1 MTEAQEEKGQE
12 APPSREP
19 ASRESSTFALSGWQ
33 LFLGD
38 YETIRWF
45 LPHFAVVG
53 MLGHPIFYVL
63 CHYAFGT
70 RESLLARVLASLA
83 FVPLLR
89 YPRNRALSTG
99 EKLYVE
105 FVFHV
110 TLVTVFAYL
119 FLLNQAN
126 LYWTVSLMFAGV
138 VYGFLSR
145 PIVLV
150 SAFPLGI
157 VVTALVYGRL
167 GALPPTTAIVEG
179 YVASTLAALVMNLAR
194 VSVDFSLKRTLA
206 AEMQVRAAEQKLFE
220 AEKLT
225 ALGRMLAQVSHE
237 INNPINA
244 IQNNLGPV
252 GSYVDALLEIE
263 TAYRAAT
270 QNLDDRS
277 AALAKLREDLEI
289 DFVREDVRDA
299 LRAMH
304 AATSRVQSI
313 QADLRTFMRGA
324 APTLTVGDF
333 NVEIRETL
341 ALVSRGMPAGV
352 TLETSLAELPPF
364 EFHAGQMSQV
374 LMNLIQNAVD
384 VLGGKGRIRVVTRL
398 EKDAVRLTVA
408 DDGPGVTAE
417 LQSRIFEPFFTTKGV
432 GKGTGLGLS
441 VCRQIVVQHHRGS
454 ITVEDAP
461 NGGAVFVITLPYVPV
476 DQSLAS

>member
-1 MTEAQEEKGQE
+1 MTEPQEENGQ
-12 APPSREP
+12 ATARASDRPDREP
-19 ASRESSTFALSGWQ
+19 FSLSGWQ

-38 YETIRWF
+38 YETIRSF
-45 LPHFAVVG
+45 IPHFAFMG
-53 MLGHPIFYVL
+53 MVGHPIFYVL
-63 CHYAFGT
+63 CAYGFGT
-70 RESLLARVLASLA
+70 QESFVARAMASLA
-83 FVPLLR
+83 YVPLLR
-89 YPRNRALSTG
+89 YPRDRALSKG

-105 FVFHV
+105 LVFHG

-126 LYWTVSLMFAGV
+126 HYWTVSLMFAGV

-150 SAFPLGI
+150 SAFPFGL
-157 VVTALVYGRL
+157 VLTALVFGRFH
-167 GALPPTTAIVEG
+167 GLPPTTMIVEG
-179 YVASTLAALVMNLAR
+179 YVASTLAALVLNVAR
-194 VSVDFSLKRTLA
+194 VSVDYSLKRTLA

-263 TAYRAAT
+263 TAYREALE
-270 QNLDDRS
+270 NRRDRR
-277 AALAKLREDLEI
+277 AELAKRREDLEI
-289 DFVREDVRDA
+289 DFVREDVREA

-304 AATSRVQSI
+304 AATARVQSI

-324 APTLTVGDF
+324 APTLSMGDF
-333 NVEIRETL
+333 NVEVRETL
-341 ALVSRGMPAGV
+341 ALVRRGVPAGV
-352 TLETSLAELPPF
+352 TLDVTLVELPPF
-364 EFHAGQMSQV
+364 EFHPGQMSQV

-384 VLGGKGRIRVVTRL
+384 AIGGRGRIHVMTSV

-417 LQSRIFEPFFTTKGV
+417 LRARIFEPFFTTKGV

-454 ITVEDAP
+454 IAAEEGP
-461 NGGAVFVITLPYVPV
+461 NGGAVFVVTLPCAGLE
-476 DQSLAS
+476 QSLAS

>member
-1 MTEAQEEKGQE
+1 MAEAQKEKGQE
-12 APPSREP
+12 PP
-19 ASRESSTFALSGWQ
+19 ASREPLGFALSGWQ

-38 YETIRWF
+38 YETVRWF
-45 LPHFAVVG
+45 IPHFALVG

-63 CHYAFGT
+63 CNYAFGT
-70 RESLLARVLASLA
+70 RESLMARAAASLA

-89 YPRNRALSTG
+89 YPRDRALSTG

-105 FVFHV
+105 IVFHV
-110 TLVTVFAYL
+110 TLVTLFAYL

-150 SAFPLGI
+150 SAFPLGL
-157 VVTALVYGRL
+157 VLTALVYGRY
-167 GALPPTTAIVEG
+167 GRFGTLPPTTAIVEG
-179 YVASTLAALVMNLAR
+179 YVASTLAALVLNLAR
-194 VSVDFSLKRTLA
+194 VSVDYSLKRTLA

-220 AEKLT
+220 SEKLT

-270 QNLDDRS
+270 ENLADRG

-324 APTLTVGDF
+324 APTLAKGDF
-333 NVEIRETL
+333 NVEVRETL
-341 ALVSRGMPAGV
+341 ALVSRGVPAGV
-352 TLETSLAELPPF
+352 TLETTLAELPPF
-364 EFHAGQMSQV
+364 DFHAGQMSQV

-384 VLGGKGRIRVVTRL
+384 ALGGKGRIHVTTRL
-398 EKDAVRLTVA
+398 ENDAVRLSVA
-408 DDGPGVTAE
+408 DDGPGITAE
-417 LQSRIFEPFFTTKGV
+417 LRARIFEPFFTTKGV

-441 VCRQIVVQHHRGS
+441 VCRQIVVQHHRGTLS
-454 ITVEDAP
+454 VEDGP
-461 NGGAVFVITLPYVPV
+461 NGGAVFVVTLPCERVE
-476 DQSLAS
+476 QSLAS